1 MKVGQEMKLLLAC
14 QKQPYRI
21 LEMIMVFFTLIFVV
35 LSFFDYRQLFFL
47 VFTLGIVFAIRAFEM
62 QEGEKKTQ
70 GNIWLLVGVLMIL
83 LDIVLFVV
91 YAINRS

>member
-1 MKVGQEMKLLLAC
+1 
-14 QKQPYRI
+14 
-21 LEMIMVFFTLIFVV
+21 
-35 LSFFDYRQLFFL
+35 

-70 GNIWLLVGVLMIL
+70 GNIWLLVGVVMIL

>member
-1 MKVGQEMKLLLAC
+1 MSKAALSDFRNDYG
-14 QKQPYRI
+14 
-21 LEMIMVFFTLIFVV
+21 VFHLNFCCTVV
-35 LSFFDYRQLFFL
+35 LRLPSAVFL

-70 GNIWLLVGVLMIL
+70 GNIWLLVGVVMIL

>member
-1 MKVGQEMKLLLAC
+1 MSKAALSDFRNDYG
-14 QKQPYRI
+14 
-21 LEMIMVFFTLIFVV
+21 IFVV

-70 GNIWLLVGVLMIL
+70 GNIWLLVGVVMIL
-83 LDIVLFVV
+83 LDIVLFIV